1 MTSDF
6 DLFPLPEDS
15 ICLDIDKEYE
25 PMDLAEKALRIVISD
40 RDLNNK
46 IKINSYKKDEGTLK
60 LNKFFIQI
68 ATCTNFDEE
77 IIVSSDKWF
86 KNNKLP
92 HLLLAAKVDTE
103 NNIVNFSGVLTGNEI
118 RDLIG
123 IKTNYKK
130 YIKISIENFQGDI
143 DLLFNYIDLLKIES
157 INNTIFDKKNIK
169 NKNIDLRISSTVI
182 IASALGLVFGPRIF
196 QPRLITDI
204 SKLNGNNLL
213 IASNTRSN
221 DLNSK
226 NVCILS
232 PQFNSLNLNEIKYIS
247 VDKPVFI
254 FKEKLNEITLIKDNN
269 IIWQEIATLDKR
281 IQSPIIWPIT
291 SIEND
296 KIYTLR
302 IRPVKSSL
310 NEFKEISFKADNNS
324 FQKINLI
331 EKKLGTKESR
341 WIKEINKNLNNN
353 TDLSLALLFSE
364 NRPKSE
370 MLDKVQQK
378 FISETICKNN

>member
-15 ICLDIDKEYE
+15 ICLDIDKEYD
-25 PMDLAEKALRIVISD
+25 PMDLAEKALRTVISD
-40 RDLNNK
+40 RELNNK
-46 IKINSYKKDEGTLK
+46 LKIKSYRKDEGTLK

-68 ATCTNFDEE
+68 ATCTNFEEE
-77 IIVSSDKWF
+77 ILVSCDKWF

-157 INNTIFDKKNIK
+157 IKTFIFDKKNIK
-169 NKNIDLRISSTVI
+169 NKNIDIRISSTVI
-182 IASALGLVFGPRIF
+182 IASVLAFIFGPRIF
-196 QPRLITDI
+196 QPRLISNI

-269 IIWQEIATLDKR
+269 IIWQDIATLDQR

-324 FQKINLI
+324 FQKIDLI
-331 EKKLGTKESR
+331 EEKLGKNESR
-341 WIKEINKNLNNN
+341 WINQINKNLNKNP
-353 TDLSLALLFSE
+353 DLSIALLFSE
-364 NRPKSE
+364 NSPNSE
-370 MLDKVQQK
+370 VLEKAKNMLLNN
-378 FISETICKNN
+378 IYCKD

>member
-1 MTSDF
+1 IKNYIIIKIILFKGIKNNKMTSDF

-15 ICLDIDKEYE
+15 ICLDIDKEYD
-25 PMDLAEKALRIVISD
+25 PMDLAEKALRTVISD
-40 RDLNNK
+40 RDLKNK
-46 IKINSYKKDEGTLK
+46 LKINSYKKDEGTLK

-157 INNTIFDKKNIK
+157 IKTFIFDKKNIK
-169 NKNIDLRISSTVI
+169 NKNIDIRISSTVI
-182 IASALGLVFGPRIF
+182 IASVLAFIFGPRIF
-196 QPRLITDI
+196 QPRLISNI

-232 PQFNSLNLNEIKYIS
+232 PQF
-247 VDKPVFI
+247 
-254 FKEKLNEITLIKDNN
+254 
-269 IIWQEIATLDKR
+269 
-281 IQSPIIWPIT
+281 
-291 SIEND
+291 
-296 KIYTLR
+296 
-302 IRPVKSSL
+302 
-310 NEFKEISFKADNNS
+310 
-324 FQKINLI
+324 
-331 EKKLGTKESR
+331 
-341 WIKEINKNLNNN
+341 
-353 TDLSLALLFSE
+353 
-364 NRPKSE
+364 
-370 MLDKVQQK
+370 
-378 FISETICKNN
+378 

>member
-15 ICLDIDKEYE
+15 ICLDIDKEYD
-25 PMDLAEKALRIVISD
+25 PMDLAEKALRTVISD
-40 RDLNNK
+40 RELNNK
-46 IKINSYKKDEGTLK
+46 LKINSYKKDEGTLK

-130 YIKISIENFQGDI
+130 YMKISIENFQGDI

-157 INNTIFDKKNIK
+157 IKTFIFDKKNIK
-169 NKNIDLRISSTVI
+169 NKNIDIRISSTVI
-182 IASALGLVFGPRIF
+182 IASVLAFIFGPRIF
-196 QPRLITDI
+196 QPRLISNI

-213 IASNTRSN
+213 VASNTRST

-269 IIWQEIATLDKR
+269 IIWQDIATLDKR
-281 IQSPIIWPIT
+281 IQSPIIWPINPIA
-291 SIEND
+291 SN

-302 IRPVKSSL
+302 VRPVKSSL

-324 FQKINLI
+324 FQKIDLI
-331 EKKLGTKESR
+331 EEKLGKNESR
-341 WIKEINKNLNNN
+341 WINQINKNLNKNP
-353 TDLSLALLFSE
+353 DLSIALLFSE
-364 NRPKSE
+364 NSPNSE
-370 MLDKVQQK
+370 VLEKAKNMLLNN
-378 FISETICKNN
+378 IYCKD